1 VVKPHL
7 IRILVIVAALSA
19 SSARVAA
26 QRQPEA
32 STVQEADTLF
42 AGREDISKATA
53 AADFWA
59 RRLAGNANDFEAAW
73 KLARVCYWLGD
84 HVPAAERRARF
95 EQGIEAGRR
104 AAAAQPNRPE
114 GHFWMAANMGSMA
127 EGFGMR
133 AGLRYRGPIKA
144 SLEKALAI
152 DPSYLNGSPDRALG
166 RWYARVPGL
175 FGGSDAKSV
184 EHLQRSLTYA
194 PQSIASRFFLAETYV
209 DMGRKDDARREFQAV
224 IDAPFHP
231 DWIPEEKEFKD
242 KARASLTRLR

>member
-1 VVKPHL
+1 MFGKRDQLPN
-7 IRILVIVAALSA
+7 AM
-19 SSARVAA
+19 
-26 QRQPEA
+26 
-32 STVQEADTLF
+32 
-42 AGREDISKATA
+42 A

-59 RRLAGNANDFEAAW
+59 KRLSANPTDFEAGW

-84 HVPAAERRARF
+84 HVPAADRRTRF

-104 AAAAQPNRPE
+104 AAEAQPNRPE

-133 AGLRYRGPIKA
+133 AGLRYRGPIRA
-144 SLEKALAI
+144 ALEKALAI

-175 FGGSDAKSV
+175 FGGSDTKAV

-194 PQSIASRFFLAETYV
+194 PQSIASRLFLAETYE

-231 DWIPEEKEFKD
+231 DWVPEEKEYKE
-242 KARASLTRLR
+242 KARASLARLR

>member
-1 VVKPHL
+1 MMGTLLIAVWLVGSVVG
-7 IRILVIVAALSA
+7 A
-19 SSARVAA
+19 AA
-26 QRQPEA
+26 QGIPAANTAE
-32 STVQEADTLF
+32 EADALF
-42 AGREDISKATA
+42 AGREDLSKALS
-53 AADFWA
+53 AADFWSK
-59 RRLAGNANDFEAAW
+59 RLAGNPNDFEAGW

-84 HVPAAERRARF
+84 HVPAAERRGRF
-95 EQGIEAGRR
+95 EQGIEGGRK
-104 AAAAQPNRPE
+104 AAVAQPNRPE

-175 FGGSDAKSV
+175 FGGSDSKAV

-194 PQSIASRFFLAETYV
+194 PRSIASRYFLAETYL
-209 DMGRKDDARREFQAV
+209 DMNRGADAKREFQAV
-224 IDAPFHP
+224 IDTPFHP
-231 DWIPEEKEFKD
+231 DWVPEEREFKE
-242 KARASLTRLR
+242 KAKAQLSKLVSR

>member
-1 VVKPHL
+1 L
-7 IRILVIVAALSA
+7 RLRTLTLAALLYWPLVATVATQDTPVATTADEAEALFGKREQLPSA
-19 SSARVAA
+19 IAV
-26 QRQPEA
+26 
-32 STVQEADTLF
+32 
-42 AGREDISKATA
+42 
-53 AADFWA
+53 ADFWSK
-59 RRLAGNANDFEAAW
+59 RLAANPNDFEAGW

-95 EQGIEAGRR
+95 EQGIEAGRK

-114 GHFWMAANMGSMA
+114 GHFWLAANMGSMA

-175 FGGSDAKSV
+175 FGGSDTKAV
-184 EHLQRSLTYA
+184 EHLQRSLTFA
-194 PQSIASRFFLAETYV
+194 PQSIASRFFLAETYEE
-209 DMGRKDDARREFQAV
+209 MGRKDDARREFQAV

-231 DWIPEEKEFKD
+231 DWVPEEKEYKE

>member
-1 VVKPHL
+1 L
-7 IRILVIVAALSA
+7 LVTTLLSAALLYWPVAAT
-19 SSARVAA
+19 VAA
-26 QRQPEA
+26 QGASAPETA
-32 STVQEADTLF
+32 EEADALF
-42 AGREDISKATA
+42 AGREDLTKAIA
-53 AADFWA
+53 AADYWA
-59 RRLAGNANDFEAAW
+59 KRLADNPEDFEAGW

-84 HVPAAERRARF
+84 HVPQAARRGRF
-95 EQGIEAGRR
+95 EQGIEAGRK

-114 GHFWMAANMGSMA
+114 GHFWQAANMGAMA

-175 FGGSDAKSV
+175 LGGSDSKAV

-194 PQSIASRFFLAETYV
+194 PQSIASLLFLAETYL
-209 DMGRKDDARREFQAV
+209 DMGRKDDARRQFQAV
-224 IDAPFHP
+224 IDAPFDP
-231 DWIPEEKEFKD
+231 DWIPEEKEFKE
-242 KARASLTRLR
+242 KARAQLRTWR

>member
-1 VVKPHL
+1 MEQYLISAVV
-7 IRILVIVAALSA
+7 VAAALTA

-26 QRQPEA
+26 QGQPGA
-32 STVQEADTLF
+32 STVQEADALF
-42 AGREDISKATA
+42 AGREDISKAGA

-59 RRLAGNANDFEAAW
+59 RRLANDANDFEAAW

-84 HVPAAERRARF
+84 HVPADERRTRF
-95 EQGIEAGRR
+95 EQGIEAGRK

-175 FGGSDAKSV
+175 FGGSDTKAV

-209 DMGRKDDARREFQAV
+209 DMGRKNDARREFQAV

-231 DWIPEEKEFKD
+231 DWVPEEKEFKD
-242 KARASLTRLR
+242 KARAALTRLR

>member
-1 VVKPHL
+1 L
-7 IRILVIVAALSA
+7 VAAE
-19 SSARVAA
+19 AA
-26 QRQPEA
+26 QGSLAATTAE
-32 STVQEADTLF
+32 EADALF
-42 AGREDISKATA
+42 AGRENLSKAIAT
-53 AADFWA
+53 ADFWA
-59 RRLAGNANDFEAAW
+59 KRLAADPKDFEAGW

-84 HVPAAERRARF
+84 HVPAAERRTRF
-95 EQGIEAGRR
+95 EQGIEAGRQ
-104 AAAAQPNRPE
+104 AAAAQPDRPE
-114 GHFWMAANMGSMA
+114 GYFWQAANMGSMA

-144 SLEKALAI
+144 ALEKALAI

-175 FGGSDAKSV
+175 FGGSDTKAV

-194 PQSIASRFFLAETYV
+194 PQSVASRFFLAETYE

-224 IDAPFHP
+224 VDAPFHP
-231 DWIPEEKEFKD
+231 DWVPEEKEYKE

>member
-1 VVKPHL
+1 
-7 IRILVIVAALSA
+7 
-19 SSARVAA
+19 
-26 QRQPEA
+26 
-32 STVQEADTLF
+32 
-42 AGREDISKATA
+42 
-53 AADFWA
+53 
-59 RRLAGNANDFEAAW
+59 
-73 KLARVCYWLGD
+73 
-84 HVPAAERRARF
+84 
-95 EQGIEAGRR
+95 
-104 AAAAQPNRPE
+104 
-114 GHFWMAANMGSMA
+114 MAANMGSMA

-224 IDAPFHP
+224 IGAPFHP